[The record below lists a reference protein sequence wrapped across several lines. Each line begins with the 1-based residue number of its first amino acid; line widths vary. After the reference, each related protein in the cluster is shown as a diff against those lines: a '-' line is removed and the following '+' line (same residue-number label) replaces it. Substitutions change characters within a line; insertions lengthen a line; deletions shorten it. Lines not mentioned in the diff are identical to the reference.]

1 VSRTAAASRR
11 RFGAAALAAAV
22 LVLTLVVVLA
32 APRPAAAAPPSVS
45 APSGIVIEA
54 STGDIAWSRRPDEQ
68 RSFAST
74 TKLMTA
80 LVALSRVGL
89 GDVLTAAPYDPAP
102 AETRI
107 GLRPGERMR
116 VADLLRALLLP
127 SANDAAATLA
137 RGVAGSQRRFVAL
150 MNDRAKR
157 LGLTHTHFTNAVGLD
172 APTHR
177 STARDLA
184 HLALAARSVPF
195 IARTA
200 DLPRARLRSG
210 AVARTVVNR
219 NPLIR
224 AVPWVNGMKTGHTG
238 RAGYVLIA
246 SGTRHGVTVV
256 SVVLGAASEAARA
269 RDSINL
275 LNYGISRYRRATPVR
290 KGRVLTQVPLRF
302 RDERVD
308 LVAARSHSLVVRRG
322 RQAPSV
328 RLVGV
333 PGELDGPLPR
343 GARVA
348 TAEVRYGGRIVAR
361 VPLVTA
367 RAVDEAGIA
376 TRAEHFVTRPLVLIG
391 ILVLLA
397 AAVPYVAARRHRRP
411 RRPGAAPSE
420 VA

>member
-1 VSRTAAASRR
+1 VTPAAAAPGRR
-11 RFGAAALAAAV
+11 AGAAVLAAAV
-22 LVLTLVVVLA
+22 LVLMLLVVLA
-32 APRPAAAAPPSVS
+32 APRPAAAAPPAVS
-45 APSGIVIEA
+45 APSGIVVEA
-54 STGDIAWSRRPDEQ
+54 STGDVAWSRRPDER

-89 GDVLTAAPYDPAP
+89 GDVLTAAPYHPAA

-137 RGVAGSQRRFVAL
+137 RGVAGSQRRFVGL
-150 MNDRAKR
+150 MNARAKQ
-157 LGLTHTHFTNAVGLD
+157 LGLTRTHFTNAVGLD
-172 APTHR
+172 SPMHR

-184 HLALAARSVPF
+184 HLALAARAVPF

-210 AVARTVVNR
+210 AVGRTVVNR

-238 RAGYVLIA
+238 RAGYVLIG

-275 LNYGISRYRRATPVR
+275 LNYGISRYRRATPV
-290 KGRVLTQVPLRF
+290 
-302 RDERVD
+302 
-308 LVAARSHSLVVRRG
+308 VRRG
-322 RQAPSV
+322 RPAPSV

-333 PGELDGPLPR
+333 PDELDGPLPR

-361 VPLVTA
+361 VPLLTA
-367 RAVDEAGIA
+367 RAVDEAGIV
-376 TRAEHFVTRPLVLIG
+376 TRAEHFVMRPLVLIG

-397 AAVPYVAARRHRRP
+397 AAVPYIAARRHRRRRP